1 MKKIIKLTEN
11 DIQKLVVKI
20 IKEDVGDEFSW
31 VNDLDVSRGEKQF
44 KKSWRRIES
53 EWSVDM
59 DDTFEL
65 LVDNG
70 ITKLDVLNDIAD
82 ELYNQFNVAWD
93 LGRDYGSS
101 NDCSCDG
108 CCDDYIWY
116 EDHRE
121 KVGDARQEG
130 YDEGRDS
137 RDGEVEDLEEEIAD
151 LQEKLNDRD
160 TEVEEMGEEI
170 ADLKEKLSKL
180 LTRRNIPQDE
190 NNES

>member
-11 DIQKLVVKI
+11 DIQKLIVKI

-44 KKSWRRIES
+44 KKNWRRIES

-70 ITKLDVLNDIAD
+70 ITKLDILNDIAD
-82 ELYNQFNVAWD
+82 ELNTQFSVAWD
-93 LGRDYGSS
+93 QGRDYGSS

-108 CCDDYIWY
+108 CCDDYVWE
-116 EDHRE
+116 EDHIER
-121 KVGDARQEG
+121 VNDARQEG
-130 YDEGRDS
+130 YDDGRDS

-160 TEVEEMGEEI
+160 TEVEEMEEEI
-170 ADLKEKLSKL
+170 ADLKEKLNEL
-180 LTRRNIPQDE
+180 LTGGKE
-190 NNES
+190 E